1 MFALQREP
9 VLSAANGFSAFNEA
23 FGDPFRQEIIMP
35 AIKFRG
41 VDFIQYD
48 ALLSDEERLVRDT
61 TRQFIEDNLIP
72 IIEECNRAGRFPRE
86 LVKPMADLGFFGA
99 SLKGYGCAGMGNVEY
114 GLMTQEL
121 ERGDSGVRSFVSVQS
136 GVGMYPIYEFG
147 SEEQKQTWLPAMQKG
162 EKLGCFGLTE
172 PDFGSNPGGMRTRAR
187 KVGREYVLNGEKM
200 WITSGT
206 IADVAVIWAKVE
218 DEDDKIRG
226 FLVETDRPGFKAAD
240 IHGKLSLRAAA
251 TSGLSLQDVRIPESN
266 LLPGSDGLKSP
277 LMCLNQA
284 RFGIAWGAVGAA
296 MSCYDCAL
304 QYSLLRKQFR
314 DQPIASHQLV
324 QEKLAWM
331 ISAITTAQFLV
342 LQVGLLKYTGKVQ
355 HQHISMAKK
364 NNVWMALECA
374 RLSRDILGA
383 NGVADDYPIMRHLMN
398 LESVKTYEGT
408 NDIHTLIIGASVTGI
423 DAF

>member
-1 MFALQREP
+1 
-9 VLSAANGFSAFNEA
+9 
-23 FGDPFRQEIIMP
+23 MP

-41 VDFIQYD
+41 VDFID
-48 ALLSDEERLVRDT
+48 FDTLLNDDERLVRDT
-61 TRQFIEDNLIP
+61 ARQFIEDNLVP

-99 SLKGYGCAGMGNVEY
+99 SLNGYGCAGMSNVEY
-114 GLMTQEL
+114 GLVTQEL

-136 GVGMYPIYEFG
+136 ALVMYPIYTFG
-147 SEEQKQTWLPAMQKG
+147 SDEQKNNWLPALQKG
-162 EKLGCFGLTE
+162 EKIGCFGLTE

-187 KVGREYVLNGEKM
+187 KVGKEYVLNGEKM
-200 WITSGT
+200 WITSGS
-206 IADVAVIWAKVE
+206 IADVAVIWAKVSSQNE
-218 DEDDKIRG
+218 DEGDGKGEAIRG
-226 FLVETDRPGFKAAD
+226 FLVETDRPGFKADD
-240 IHGKLSLRAAA
+240 IHGKWSLRASV

-284 RFGIAWGAVGAA
+284 RYGIAWGAVGAA
-296 MSCYDCAL
+296 MACYDCAL

-314 DQPIASHQLV
+314 DQPIASHQLI

-331 ISAITTAQFLV
+331 ISEITKAQLLV
-342 LQVGLLKYTGKVQ
+342 LQVGRLKDAGKVQ
-355 HQHISMAKK
+355 HQHISMAKR
-364 NNVWMALECA
+364 NNVWTALECA

-408 NDIHTLIIGASVTGI
+408 HDIHTLIIGASVTGI

>member
-1 MFALQREP
+1 M
-9 VLSAANGFSAFNEA
+9 S
-23 FGDPFRQEIIMP
+23 

-41 VDFIQYD
+41 VDFIQFD

-61 TRQFIEDNLIP
+61 SRQFIEDNLVP
-72 IIEECNRAGRFPRE
+72 IIEECNRAGRFPKE

-99 SLKGYGCAGMGNVEY
+99 SLKGYGCAGMSNVEY
-114 GLMTQEL
+114 GLVMQEL

-136 GVGMYPIYEFG
+136 ALVMYPIHAFG
-147 SEEQKQTWLPAMQKG
+147 SEEQKQQWLPAMQKG

-172 PDFGSNPGGMRTRAR
+172 PGFGSNPGGMLTRAR
-187 KVGREYVLNGEKM
+187 KVGNEYVLNGEKM

-206 IADVAVIWAKVE
+206 IADVAVVWAKVE
-218 DEDDKIRG
+218 NEDDRVRG
-226 FLVETDRPGFKAAD
+226 FLVETDRPGFKAND
-240 IHGKLSLRAAA
+240 VHGKWSLRASV
-251 TSGLSLQDVRIPESN
+251 TSGLSLQDVRIPEKN
-266 LLPGSDGLKSP
+266 LLPGSGGLKSP

-284 RFGIAWGAVGAA
+284 RYGIAWGGVGAA

-331 ISAITTAQFLV
+331 ITEITKGQLLV
-342 LQVGLLKYTGKVQ
+342 LQVGRLKDTNKVE
-355 HQHISMAKK
+355 HQHISMAKR

-374 RLSRDILGA
+374 RLARDILGA
-383 NGVADDYPIMRHLMN
+383 NGIADDYPIMRHMMN

-408 NDIHTLIIGASVTGI
+408 HDIHTLIIGSSVTGI
-423 DAF
+423 EAF

>member
-1 MFALQREP
+1 
-9 VLSAANGFSAFNEA
+9 
-23 FGDPFRQEIIMP
+23 MP

-41 VDFIQYD
+41 VDFID
-48 ALLSDEERLVRDT
+48 FDTLLSDDERLVRDT
-61 TRQFIEDNLIP
+61 ARQFIEDNLVP

-99 SLKGYGCAGMGNVEY
+99 SLDGYGCAGMSNVEY
-114 GLMTQEL
+114 GLVTQEL

-136 GVGMYPIYEFG
+136 ALVMYPIYTFG
-147 SEEQKQTWLPAMQKG
+147 SDDQKNTWLPALQKG

-187 KVGREYVLNGEKM
+187 KVGKEYVLNGEKM
-200 WITSGT
+200 WITSGS
-206 IADVAVIWAKVE
+206 IADVAVIWAKVSSQNE
-218 DEDDKIRG
+218 DEGDGKGDTIRG
-226 FLVETDRPGFKAAD
+226 FLVETNRPGFKAVD
-240 IHGKLSLRAAA
+240 IHGKWSLRASV

-266 LLPGSDGLKSP
+266 LLPGSRGLKSP

-284 RFGIAWGAVGAA
+284 RYGIAWGAVGAA
-296 MSCYDCAL
+296 MACYDCAL

-331 ISAITTAQFLV
+331 ISEITKAQLLV
-342 LQVGLLKYTGKVQ
+342 LQVGRLKDAGKVQ
-355 HQHISMAKK
+355 HQHVSMAKR

-374 RLSRDILGA
+374 RMSRDILGA

-408 NDIHTLIIGASVTGI
+408 HDIHTLIIGTSVTGI